1 MSGDRGNAMLE
12 FTFLGVLLMVPLTY
26 VMLTVLAV
34 QKAAYAVTTAARE
47 AGRMFVTAPDEA
59 SARSRADNAARLALR
74 DQGLPPAEVTIACT
88 GATCL
93 TPGATVHVRVSS
105 RVRLPFVPDVL
116 GRAPASI
123 VVNGR
128 HDAVIDQFRGAG

>member
-1 MSGDRGNAMLE
+1 MLE

-26 VMLTVLAV
+26 VMLTVLTV

-47 AGRMFVTAPDEA
+47 AGRMFVTASDES
-59 SARSRADNAARLALR
+59 SARARANDAARLALR
-74 DQGLPPAEVTIACT
+74 DQGMPSAPVTIACA
-88 GATCL
+88 GDPCL
-93 TPGATVHVRVSS
+93 TPGATVHVRVSA

-123 VVNGR
+123 RVNGR
-128 HDAVIDQFRGAG
+128 HDAVVDRFRGAG